1 MKRIWIVFTSCLFCF
16 LPSAHGQ
23 LGLYGGFSAAKTNV
37 ANEPW
42 LYGATFGA
50 YYNVVKLPV
59 IHLGL
64 DGQAVILNS
73 SSNNSG
79 SQQKITNG
87 LAGPRLEVHLPL
99 IPLKPY
105 AAAHLGGSNFQIGQ
119 GIARTEKTVFSYGF
133 SAGADLTVFPRLDWR
148 VVEYSYTRSKVFGTV
163 NQSTFTTGLVLRLP
177 IP

>member
-1 MKRIWIVFTSCLFCF
+1 MKRIWILSASYLFLF
-16 LPSAHGQ
+16 LPSAYGQ
-23 LGLYGGFSAAKTNV
+23 LGLYAGFSAANTNV

-59 IHLGL
+59 IHLGI
-64 DGQAVILNS
+64 DGQAVLLNGSGS
-73 SSNNSG
+73 S

-87 LAGPRLEVHLPL
+87 LAGPRVELHLPL

-105 AAAHLGGSNFQIGQ
+105 AAGHLGGSNIQVGQ
-119 GIARTEKTVFSYGF
+119 GIARTEKAVFSYGF
-133 SAGADLTVFPRLDWR
+133 AAGADLTIFPRLDWR
-148 VVEYSYTRSKVFGTV
+148 IAEYSYTRSKVLGTV
-163 NQSTFTTGLVLRLP
+163 NQSTLTTGLVLRLP